1 MLYGKKPTLL
11 LIESEASL
19 RRLIALGLQDQ
30 GIYVV
35 EASEPT
41 TIPSFDTQQL
51 DLVVMDV
58 DRGPRA
64 DWSFLDVLQSHSQLS
79 TLPMIVLAW
88 NRPSAATTSP
98 SVIALL
104 ESPAQARAVFLPKPF
119 DARALHGVI
128 GQLLQAR
135 TQQEAQHEALIE
147 ERLLAAYST
156 YAAPS
161 IWPVITAIGLLI
173 TVCGLLFHFAIVVLG
188 LLVVIAALLLW
199 TLGEK
204 PASRN
209 VLLR

>member
-1 MLYGKKPTLL
+1 MLHGKKPTLL
-11 LIESEASL
+11 LIESESSL

-58 DRGPRA
+58 DRGPRT

-88 NRPSAATTSP
+88 NHPSPATTPP

-119 DARALHGVI
+119 DARALHAMV
-128 GQLLQAR
+128 GQLLQVRA
-135 TQQEAQHEALIE
+135 QQEAQYEALIE

-173 TVCGLLFHFAIVVLG
+173 TVCGLLLQIAIAALG
-188 LLVVIAALLLW
+188 VFVVIVALLLW

-204 PASRN
+204 PEARN